1 MRALG
6 HKAIDVVVNDING
19 QEQWAK
25 EHGVPSLPILTSL
38 INKLWE
44 KFSYLAARKA
54 SPREQF
60 ILAAQI
66 KAYRPDVLYIH
77 NTSYLSNSFLAS
89 IKKEVRLIVGQIAA
103 PIPPLHSFF
112 GFDLIITSLPHF
124 VKIFKEMGISAEY
137 LPLSFDPRILLPAQP
152 KRKYPVT
159 FVGSFFSVHK
169 PGISALSQVALS
181 APLKIWGSPKCGIT
195 DPALSKVYQGEAWG
209 KDMYQILQQSQIT
222 INRHS
227 SIAKQYANN
236 MRLFEATGCGAML
249 LTDKKD
255 NLKDFFIEGREI
267 VSYCS
272 AKDLVQKVKYYLSHP
287 QQRAKIAK
295 AGQMRTM
302 KDHTYQVRMKQLV
315 KIIERYL

>member
-1 MRALG
+1 MKFLFVDHYYPDFLKSYYLAHPPSTKLSYHQELTLLLSQHFGTSDLYSHAMRALG

-103 PIPPLHSFF
+103 PMPPLHSFF

-152 KRKYPVT
+152 KGRRPN
-159 FVGSFFSVHK
+159 
-169 PGISALSQVALS
+169 
-181 APLKIWGSPKCGIT
+181 
-195 DPALSKVYQGEAWG
+195 
-209 KDMYQILQQSQIT
+209 T
-222 INRHS
+222 I
-227 SIAKQYANN
+227 
-236 MRLFEATGCGAML
+236 
-249 LTDKKD
+249 
-255 NLKDFFIEGREI
+255 
-267 VSYCS
+267 
-272 AKDLVQKVKYYLSHP
+272 
-287 QQRAKIAK
+287 
-295 AGQMRTM
+295 
-302 KDHTYQVRMKQLV
+302 VR
-315 KIIERYL
+315 